1 MLFIKML
8 IANMSMAHMTESALC
23 QLTNTEGSALEKEQQ
38 GAVLIQDQE
47 SNNENPIE
55 SLD

>member
-1 MLFIKML
+1 ML